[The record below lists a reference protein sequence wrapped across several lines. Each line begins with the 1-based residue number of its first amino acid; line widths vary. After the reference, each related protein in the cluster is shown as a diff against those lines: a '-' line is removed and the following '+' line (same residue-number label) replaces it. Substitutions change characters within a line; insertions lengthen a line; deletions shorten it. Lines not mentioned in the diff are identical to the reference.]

1 MPYLVT
7 PVVPPGRMRELEQ
20 PVLRAAGG
28 LVLRPWEA
36 GDAEVVLEAY
46 QDPEIQQW
54 STPSST
60 PTSSATWA
68 RSAT

>member
-1 MPYLVT
+1 MPYLVA
-7 PVVPPGRMRELEQ
+7 PVVPAGRMGDRSQ

-46 QDPEIQQW
+46 RDPEIQQW
-54 STPSST
+54 NLR
-60 PTSSATWA
+60 AFG
-68 RSAT
+68 